1 MKPAINMGDII
12 ITGPFDGEAKPR
24 MIVTYELGKELV
36 THRVLSVDGDALVTM
51 GDAMEEPDPRT
62 VNISQVKGVYLF
74 KVPYIGYLSSFMRTR
89 QGWFLVVILPAMV
102 LVSFL
107 VKDIV
112 REALQSEP
120 ENASSKA
127 RRIARRIAQHGT
139 DWYGP
144 WRYRKPITIGSN
156 WGTQTDFKAKVT
168 INTQWLISSD
178 KMQPDG
184 GDIRFTEADNV
195 TDIPYW
201 IGSGINTK
209 STIIWVR
216 IPFIPNGGTT
226 IYLYYGNPDAAP
238 ASDRAVI
245 SVSRDNFKEQAV
257 GEALKVGA

>member
-112 REALQSEP
+112 REALQSDP

-144 WRYRKPITIGSN
+144 WRYRKPITISSN

-168 INTQWLISSD
+168 ITTQWLISSG

-245 SVSRDNFKEQAV
+245 SVSGDNFKEQAV